1 MINHVNHRT
10 CSLSLTSN
18 INDQMCRLN
27 PLGHPDLAYCSAAG
41 QLPFSITISNIN
53 KAFCNFLLSHD
64 LAKCKQQKFQPAARL
79 RELYSINKTS
89 GTLNNPNTIS
99 TI

>member
-1 MINHVNHRT
+1 MTNHVNHRT

-64 LAKCKQQKFQPAARL
+64 LAKCKEQKFQP
-79 RELYSINKTS
+79 
-89 GTLNNPNTIS
+89 GTFTGTIFNQQNFWNVE
-99 TI
+99 

>member
-1 MINHVNHRT
+1 
-10 CSLSLTSN
+10 
-18 INDQMCRLN
+18 MCRLN

-64 LAKCKQQKFQPAARL
+64 LAKCKEQKFQP
-79 RELYSINKTS
+79 
-89 GTLNNPNTIS
+89 GTFTGTIFNQQNFWNVE
-99 TI
+99 